1 MAWTTTRVKGAAPLN
16 ADAANADNG
25 VAADNPT
32 TTTVTMATRRMARR
46 ARTAGTK
53 LTMAMMT
60 TTTMSKT
67 LPTQAYNDDKYNGHA
82 EYRTNEDGAAARNLW
97 SEKRLNKYGTA
108 PHAYGQ
114 QSRDNDDAGD
124 HRRAATTKHDSLYA
138 QMKFQQ
144 NTRARLLTVHCR
156 VGTFICTACACWAPS
171 GEVFPNPTDTTS
183 HNALALCLPLTL
195 LSDCMV
201 PSRRARL

>member
-1 MAWTTTRVKGAAPLN
+1 
-16 ADAANADNG
+16 
-25 VAADNPT
+25 
-32 TTTVTMATRRMARR
+32 
-46 ARTAGTK
+46 
-53 LTMAMMT
+53 MAMMT

-114 QSRDNDDAGD
+114 QSRDNDDADD
-124 HRRAATTKHDSLYA
+124 HRRAATTNHDSLYA

-144 NTRARLLTVHCR
+144 KHPCQ
-156 VGTFICTACACWAPS
+156 
-171 GEVFPNPTDTTS
+171 TS
-183 HNALALCLPLTL
+183 HRALPCGHVHLHCLRVLGTIRR
-195 LSDCMV
+195 SV
-201 PSRRARL
+201 P